1 MARVHRS
8 IVQREFVTYVSCVCP
23 WCVCTMLPFSFA
35 TSDSTE
41 LLGGGYVV
49 SGRPLDDES
58 NLYCLCFARWGGTA
72 SLGGQ
77 GLVCVFPRP
86 FVRARPA

>member
-41 LLGGGYVV
+41 LLGGG
-49 SGRPLDDES
+49 
-58 NLYCLCFARWGGTA
+58 
-72 SLGGQ
+72 
-77 GLVCVFPRP
+77 
-86 FVRARPA
+86 VRREWTPTR